1 MNELWQKHQTE
12 WKKLIK
18 RFDSSF
24 FYYDLDYLQE
34 HLSHFTRDLDPS
46 IKLWYACKANP
57 LSAIIKIFRNLH
69 FGIDVASIGELEQ
82 VLSAGVRPEDILST
96 GPSKSRKYLREL
108 LHHDVD
114 VIVCESLN
122 QARWLNEMALL
133 EGKRPQVLLRV
144 QLEFDGGHSVL
155 GGNSI
160 TPFGT
165 TIEQWKTLDLKELK
179 NLDIKGAHAFQW
191 GNILD
196 LNQLKEIWWKTTQE
210 LTQMSKEMGFPLEIL
225 DLGGGLGVP
234 YEKGQK
240 ALEIADVNALLMKL
254 KKEFSLN
261 KIWMEL
267 GRFAVAECGFYMT
280 QIIDRKQVRGRELL
294 VLDGGINHIARPA
307 LTDQAFPAHAL
318 RPFEREHLGDFVS
331 ETQEFHVHGPLCTAL
346 DFLGS
351 FELPKNLDEGDWLVF
366 SKTGAYGFTEAMP
379 FFLCHKLPAEVVS
392 FKGDIITPRPPKLS
406 NDWLV

>member
-1 MNELWQKHQTE
+1 MNKLWQKNQE
-12 WKKLIK
+12 DWKKLIK

-24 FYYDLDYLQE
+24 FYYDLDFLQE
-34 HLSHFTRDLDPS
+34 HLTQLTCDLDPS

-82 VLSAGVRPEDILST
+82 GLSAGVKPKDILST

-122 QARWLNEMALL
+122 QLKWLDEMAAIAH
-133 EGKRPQVLLRV
+133 KKPQVLLRV

-165 TIEQWKTLDLKELK
+165 TIDQWKTIDLKNFK
-179 NLDIKGAHAFQW
+179 NVEVKGAHAFQW

-196 LNQLKEIWWKTTQE
+196 LEQLKEIWWKTTIECQKF
-210 LTQMSKEMGFPLEIL
+210 SHEMGFDLEIL
-225 DLGGGLGVP
+225 DLGGGLGIP
-234 YEKGQK
+234 YERGQK
-240 ALEIADVNALLMKL
+240 SLESSKINLLLMDL
-254 KKEFSLN
+254 KKEFSLK

-267 GRFAVAECGFYMT
+267 GRYAVAECGFYMT
-280 QIIDRKQVRGRELL
+280 QIIDRKSVRGRELL

-307 LTDQAFPAHAL
+307 LTDQAFPAQAL
-318 RPFEREHLGDFVS
+318 RPYEREHLG
-331 ETQEFHVHGPLCTAL
+331 EFAPKERSFFVHGPLCTAL
-346 DFLGS
+346 DYLGNYQ
-351 FELPKNLDEGDWLVF
+351 LPEDIDEGDWLVF